1 MFLTYIGLG
10 LPVSMPS
17 LGNLINE
24 GRLLMMVPSQRYQ
37 LIFPSIIISIIT
49 ISFYMMGNVF
59 SDAADPKNH
68 V

>member
-1 MFLTYIGLG
+1 VFLTYIGLG